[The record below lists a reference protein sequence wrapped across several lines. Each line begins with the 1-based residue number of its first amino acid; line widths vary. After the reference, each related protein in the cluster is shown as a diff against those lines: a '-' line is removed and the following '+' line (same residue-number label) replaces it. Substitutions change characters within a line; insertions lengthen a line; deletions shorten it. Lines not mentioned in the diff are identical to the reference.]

1 MSRLLLSLIIDSVC
15 ARVLPHDISGSDRE
29 RGRKRSLRQWNFLMQ
44 KRKVASNLHFK
55 GWVGGVF
62 DVDSP
67 TGDLSK
73 HPNSGLK
80 FFMCDVFG
88 WQANGC

>member
-1 MSRLLLSLIIDSVC
+1 MSRLSLSLIIDSVC
-15 ARVLPHDISGSDRE
+15 ARVLPHDISGSDGE
-29 RGRKRSLRQWNFLMQ
+29 RKKETFEAVEFPNAE
-44 KRKVASNLHFK
+44 KKVASNLHFK

-62 DVDSP
+62 DIDIP
-67 TGDLSK
+67 MGDLSK